1 MNTTSSSPTNLA
13 VAHALAQLLERLERS
28 TVPVNPDQYRAVVKR
43 LETELRALQ
52 GDPALDMLLRA
63 CPAAAELYEN
73 LHYDVAGLCRSN
85 LDLGL
90 RAEIEVGN
98 ALKKLRTRH

>member
-1 MNTTSSSPTNLA
+1 MNTTSSSPTHLA

-43 LETELRALQ
+43 LETELHALH
-52 GDPALDMLLRA
+52 GDPALDWLLRSF
-63 CPAAAELYEN
+63 PAAAELYEN
-73 LHYDVAGLCRSN
+73 LHYAVAGLCRSN
-85 LDLGL
+85 LDHGL
-90 RAEIEVGN
+90 RAELEVVA